1 MPSHPICLSSPLRN
15 ERQEVMS
22 VNGRAET
29 MNTLDWVKARGRIIS
44 VAFFVGLAVG
54 GGAVEGYHLV
64 HDKTT
69 AEVFSRRLRCEEI
82 ASQYVKK
89 ESSDT
94 ELLRV
99 ELVGYSAASNSCVA
113 YLTDWNQLFPTH
125 TDREW
130 RVMDLLSGEVFY
142 SESCRQEQGY
152 TGVWCGDGNNMRFDR
167 RGEAAFR
174 QALNGQAIDV
184 DKIN

>member
-1 MPSHPICLSSPLRN
+1 MK
-15 ERQEVMS
+15 
-22 VNGRAET
+22 T
-29 MNTLDWVKARGRIIS
+29 FDWVKAQGRITS

-69 AEVFSRRLRCEEI
+69 AEVFSRRLRCDEL
-82 ASQYVKK
+82 ASQYVRK

-99 ELVGYSAASNSCVA
+99 GLVGYSAASNSCLA
-113 YLTDWNQLFPTH
+113 YLTDWDQLSPTH
-125 TDREW
+125 TDQEW

-142 SESCRQEQGY
+142 SESCREERVNGLERD
-152 TGVWCGDGNNMRFDR
+152 WCGNGRDMKLGR

-174 QALNGQAIDV
+174 QAVNGQEIDV
-184 DKIN
+184 EKIK